1 MLFQRILPIV
11 AVACLIQTAAH
22 SQELP
27 LATQLSSGL
36 LKLAEVKEELDLT
49 SEQERKVAT
58 IQSQSKEMP
67 TDLIE
72 IAKEIQ
78 AKQPEQ
84 SKSLHEI
91 IRELMIDRLRN
102 SDETIKSEI
111 LVPHQKSRLD
121 QIALRFEMKRIGFEP
136 FLFANLAS
144 MSRVNKKEK
153 DKILADLSVIKRKL
167 LRDIQKL
174 RDTAEKEMVDVLD
187 VAMQEEF
194 KEKLGDP
201 FHLSERPSLKR
212 K

>member
-1 MLFQRILPIV
+1 M

-174 RDTAEKEMVDVLD
+174 RDCLLYT
-187 VAMQEEF
+187 
-194 KEKLGDP
+194 
-201 FHLSERPSLKR
+201 SPSPRDRQKSR
-212 K
+212 MPSSA